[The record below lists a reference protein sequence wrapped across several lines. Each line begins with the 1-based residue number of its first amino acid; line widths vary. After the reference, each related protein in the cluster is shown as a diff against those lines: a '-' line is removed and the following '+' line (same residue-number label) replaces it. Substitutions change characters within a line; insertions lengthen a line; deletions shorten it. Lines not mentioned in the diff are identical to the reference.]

1 MIASTV
7 GGMLCW
13 PCQRANRSQRTSRV
27 RAMKQQYTVGMTINR
42 RSDHVNVE
50 AEDAL
55 VAALKVKLDRPS
67 AQINYVRPKNKRG
80 DRRHP
85 SHDIGELPG

>member
-1 MIASTV
+1 
-7 GGMLCW
+7 MLAD
-13 PCQRANRSQRTSRV
+13 RAGEPKDDVDGV
-27 RAMKQQYTVGMTINR
+27 REMRQQYTVGMTIGR

-55 VAALKVKLDRPS
+55 VAALKVKLDKPA

-85 SHDIGELPG
+85 SHEISELPE